1 MQPATAQTEATRSGI
16 LTTLGATVGLAF
28 GPSVIANLTVTAYI
42 TPIEQEFGWLRS
54 DVSFAFS
61 LVAYMIVVVSPLQG
75 MLVDRFGPRRVV
87 LTSIPLFALSLA
99 AIYLTPGNIY
109 VYYFLW
115 ALVPIAGLG
124 LWPLG
129 YLQAVT
135 PWFDRKL
142 GLALG
147 CANAGIGVGSTFL
160 PMLVIGPIIAAYSWR
175 HAVLAIAFL
184 VLFVSWPV
192 VAYCLREPSAA
203 EVAARK
209 LTAAGK
215 SFGLAFKQAMRE
227 PTFWMLNLGFFLLG
241 VTATSLVT
249 QQVPLLRD
257 AGWTVDETTRL
268 QTTFGFGLL
277 FARVAVGFVIDH
289 IFAPRVLTTVSIGGA
304 VACVLYAMY
313 PDLGYV
319 SAILIGFLLGAEFD
333 VLAFLIKRYY
343 GNVAYG
349 RIYGVI
355 FGVFYLGSAVGIWGL
370 PKLREASADLS
381 YDNALYAA
389 AGSCSLRRC
398 SWRSCRS
405 TVTPRATRRNPLPV
419 RRPPKIS
426 NRPGAPMRFATTTLL
441 AALLGTCTCFS
452 AAAQVRNL
460 RPVTDA
466 MLQNPDPADWLSWR
480 RTLNHWGYSPLTQVN
495 ARNVAQLR
503 LVWTRPLAQGVQEG
517 TPLVHDGVMFFPN
530 PNDITQAID
539 AATGDLIWEYRRPVQ
554 EDNND
559 YIPFPSINRN
569 LAIYGNLI
577 LDNGAD
583 NFAYALDARTG
594 ALAWETRFS
603 TTAAAHSTA
612 RGRSSQTAK
621 SFRAGAASRRVV
633 PRRAC

>member
-1 MQPATAQTEATRSGI
+1 MQTATAPSEASRNGI

-28 GPSVIANLTVTAYI
+28 GPSVIANLTVTGYI

-61 LVAYMIVVVSPLQG
+61 LVAYMIVAMSPLQG
-75 MLVDRFGPRRVV
+75 VLVDRFGPRRVV

-99 AIYLTPGNIY
+99 AIYFTPSNIY
-109 VYYFLW
+109 VYYLLW
-115 ALVPIAGLG
+115 AIVPVAAIG

-160 PMLVIGPIIAAYSWR
+160 PMLVLGPMIAAYGWR
-175 HAVLAIAFL
+175 SAVLTVAAL

-192 VAYCLREPSAA
+192 VAYCLREPSATEA
-203 EVAARK
+203 AARK

-215 SFGLAFKQAMRE
+215 SFGLSFQQATRE
-227 PTFWMLNLGFFLLG
+227 PTFWILNIGFFLLG
-241 VTATSLVT
+241 ITATSLVT

-257 AGWTVDETTRL
+257 AGWTAVETTRL

-304 VACVLYAMY
+304 VACVLYALY
-313 PDLGYV
+313 PEYGYV

-349 RIYGVI
+349 RVYGVI

-370 PKLREASADLS
+370 PKLRELSADLS

-389 AGSCSLRRC
+389 AAILVASAVLM
-398 SWRSCRS
+398 
-405 TVTPRATRRNPLPV
+405 LFM
-419 RRPPKIS
+419 PKY
-426 NRPGAPMRFATTTLL
+426 RY
-441 AALLGTCTCFS
+441 AAGH
-452 AAAQVRNL
+452 AAAAS
-460 RPVTDA
+460 T
-466 MLQNPDPADWLSWR
+466 
-480 RTLNHWGYSPLTQVN
+480 
-495 ARNVAQLR
+495 
-503 LVWTRPLAQGVQEG
+503 G
-517 TPLVHDGVMFFPN
+517 TP
-530 PNDITQAID
+530 
-539 AATGDLIWEYRRPVQ
+539 AAQ
-554 EDNND
+554 
-559 YIPFPSINRN
+559 
-569 LAIYGNLI
+569 
-577 LDNGAD
+577 
-583 NFAYALDARTG
+583 
-594 ALAWETRFS
+594 
-603 TTAAAHSTA
+603 
-612 RGRSSQTAK
+612 
-621 SFRAGAASRRVV
+621 RA
-633 PRRAC
+633 